1 MQKTQ
6 EMSALNYVQSKIN
19 EADLNQTSTQP
30 NMIYFMT
37 LNSKSRDSEIPDD
50 VVKYADLLRLVDFD
64 KAYGML
70 RYRCDRRLFDRFK
83 TKNENNNA
91 FDVIVSQHEEM
102 MRAAHSP
109 KLIDYEEAH
118 SILDGSLVQPGDM
131 LDKHLKTGYFCDLL
145 HALLK
150 DVIKIDV
157 ENQRLYYKSDGSLE
171 VIDGYSHVS
180 FARFLKLPVETTIS
194 LVDTVRAVEDLAF
207 RLNEDFAGKRNNV
220 IQFDDC
226 QIVDGV
232 AESGF
237 CDGFPRFSIKRKV
250 WKAVSTGKPTKVV
263 RAVEDLF
270 LHLCNYDDQTVNRL
284 KDVLSVIF
292 LNAKK
297 FKSIY
302 NFSPRIVG
310 LDGENGKSTFHN
322 LLNRAFNVGS
332 STNCTTFSLQKL
344 DERDTAYKVLN
355 ALVAIDGDSSSKII
369 SEAAASMFKSITS
382 GDTVDV
388 RALFKE
394 AENIEAM
401 CMLIEFSNDFPKSS
415 DKSSAY
421 LRRLELIRCDYQ
433 LKNGPAYAIGPNS
446 KPAKINLTKEWFD
459 EINSE
464 EAAQYLIEML
474 ILRAMKIAQTGEISP
489 KSDHMIQL
497 LKDYAYSNNSALAFF
512 DSVGSERIVGY
523 SVKEIKRLY
532 SEWCDEHDAAEMK
545 QKFVETL
552 KSKGLIKKSVTVDFV
567 DPSAEVYT
575 SFFAGKTSSSIWQY
589 ADDEQNA
596 AYFKKL
602 NANNNF
608 ETLEETKNRIIEDF
622 LDSLGGVEKI
632 LNVKVS
638 TVKDRFK
645 SFCDSKN
652 LPIRDK
658 EFNKILKD
666 KYDLNKKN
674 IFKDKVLFLEDETV
688 DKDAKVFCCSLKRQ
702 NRKKC

>member
-1 MQKTQ
+1 MKKTQ

-19 EADLNQTSTQP
+19 EARLDETSTQP

-64 KAYGML
+64 KAYSML

-109 KLIDYEEAH
+109 KLIDYEESH

-150 DVIKIDV
+150 NVIKIDV

-194 LVDTVRAVEDLAF
+194 LVDTVRAIEDLAF

-250 WKAVSTGKPTKVV
+250 WKAVSAGKPTKVV
-263 RAVEDLF
+263 QAVEDLF
-270 LHLCNYDDQTVNRL
+270 LHLCNYDAQTVNRL

-474 ILRAMKIAQTGEISP
+474 ILRAMKISQTGEISP

-497 LKDYAYSNNSALAFF
+497 LKDYAYSNNSALAFY
-512 DSVGSERIVGY
+512 DSVGAERIVGY
-523 SVKEIKRLY
+523 SVKEIKSLY

-575 SFFAGKTSSSIWQY
+575 SFLAGKTSSSIWQY
-589 ADDEQNA
+589 ADEEQNDR
-596 AYFKKL
+596 YFKEL
-602 NANNNF
+602 RSISNI
-608 ETLEETKNRIIEDF
+608 ESSDDKNERVVNEF
-622 LDSLGGVEKI
+622 LDSLGGVDRI
-632 LNVKVS
+632 LNVRLS

-645 SFCDSKN
+645 SYCSSN
-652 LPIRDK
+652 HLVMRDK
-658 EFNKILKD
+658 DFSQILVDQFCLDKKIISRERVSLLDDEK
-666 KYDLNKKN
+666 
-674 IFKDKVLFLEDETV
+674 LEDDV
-688 DKDAKVFCCSLKRQ
+688 KVFRCWVKEAE
-702 NRKKC
+702 

>member
-1 MQKTQ
+1 MKKTQ

-19 EADLNQTSTQP
+19 EAGLDQTSTQS

-64 KAYGML
+64 KSYGML
-70 RYRCDRRLFDRFK
+70 RYRCDRWLFDRFK

-91 FDVIVSQHEEM
+91 FDVIVSQYEEM
-102 MRAAHSP
+102 MRAAYSP
-109 KLIDYEEAH
+109 KVIDYEEAH
-118 SILDGSLVQPGDM
+118 SILKDSLVRPGDM
-131 LDKHLKTGYFCDLL
+131 IDKNLKIGYFCDLL

-232 AESGF
+232 VQSGF

-250 WKAVSTGKPTKVV
+250 WKALSTGKPTKVV
-263 RAVEDLF
+263 QAVEDLF
-270 LHLCNYDDQTVNRL
+270 LHLCNYDVPTVNRL

-322 LLNRAFNVGS
+322 LLNRAFNVGA
-332 STNCTTFSLQKL
+332 STNCTTFALQKL

-369 SEAAASMFKSITS
+369 SEAAASMFKSVTS

-394 AENIEAM
+394 SENIEAM

-446 KPAKINLTKEWFD
+446 KPAKINLTKEWFND
-459 EINSE
+459 INSE
-464 EAAQYLIEML
+464 EAAQYVIEML
-474 ILRAMKIAQTGEISP
+474 LLRAMKIAQTGEISP

-497 LKDYAYSNNSALAFF
+497 LKEYAYSNNSALAFF
-512 DSVGSERIVGY
+512 DSVGAERIVGY

-552 KSKGLIKKSVTVDFV
+552 KSKGLIKKSVTIDFV

-589 ADDEQNA
+589 ADEEQNDR
-596 AYFKKL
+596 YFKEL
-602 NANNNF
+602 RSISNI
-608 ETLEETKNRIIEDF
+608 ESSDDKNERVVNEF
-622 LDSLGGVEKI
+622 LDSLGGVDRI
-632 LNVKVS
+632 LNVRLS

-645 SFCDSKN
+645 SYCNSN
-652 LPIRDK
+652 HLVMRDK
-658 EFNKILKD
+658 DFNQILVDQFCLDKKIISRERVSLLDEEK
-666 KYDLNKKN
+666 
-674 IFKDKVLFLEDETV
+674 LEDDV
-688 DKDAKVFCCSLKRQ
+688 KVFRCWVKETE
-702 NRKKC
+702 

>member
-1 MQKTQ
+1 MKKTQ

-19 EADLNQTSTQP
+19 EARLDETSTQP

-226 QIVDGV
+226 QILDGV

-270 LHLCNYDDQTVNRL
+270 LHLCNYDVPTVNRL
-284 KDVLSVIF
+284 KDVISVIF

-322 LLNRAFNVGS
+322 LLNRAFNVGA
-332 STNCTTFSLQKL
+332 STNCTTFALQKL

-369 SEAAASMFKSITS
+369 SEAAASMFKSVTS

-394 AENIEAM
+394 SENIEAM

-446 KPAKINLTKEWFD
+446 KPAKINLTNEWFD

-474 ILRAMKIAQTGEISP
+474 LLRAMKIAQTGEISP

-512 DSVGSERIVGY
+512 DSVGAERIVGY

-589 ADDEQNA
+589 ADEDQNDQ
-596 AYFKKL
+596 YFKELRSISNIESSDDK
-602 NANNNF
+602 NERVVNEF
-608 ETLEETKNRIIEDF
+608 LE
-622 LDSLGGVEKI
+622 SLGGVDRI
-632 LNVKVS
+632 LNVRLS

-645 SFCDSKN
+645 SYCNSNHFVM
-652 LPIRDK
+652 RDK
-658 EFNKILKD
+658 DFNQILVDQFCLDKKIISRERVSLLDDEK
-666 KYDLNKKN
+666 
-674 IFKDKVLFLEDETV
+674 LEDDV
-688 DKDAKVFCCSLKRQ
+688 KVFRCWVKETE
-702 NRKKC
+702 

>member
-1 MQKTQ
+1 MKKTQ

-19 EADLNQTSTQP
+19 EAGLDQTSTQS

-64 KAYGML
+64 KSYGML
-70 RYRCDRRLFDRFK
+70 RYRCDRWLFDRFK

-91 FDVIVSQHEEM
+91 FDVIVSQYESM
-102 MRAAHSP
+102 MRAAYFP
-109 KLIDYEEAH
+109 KVIDDEEAH
-118 SILDGSLVQPGDM
+118 SILEGSLVRPGDM

-157 ENQRLYYKSDGSLE
+157 ENQRLYYKSNGSLE

-194 LVDTVRAVEDLAF
+194 LVDSVKAVESLALQ
-207 RLNEDFAGKRNNV
+207 LNEHFAGKRNNV

-232 AESGF
+232 AQSGF

-250 WKAVSTGKPTKVV
+250 WKALSTGKPTKVV
-263 RAVEDLF
+263 QAVEDLF
-270 LHLCNYDDQTVNRL
+270 LHLCNYDVPTVNRL

-322 LLNRAFNVGS
+322 LLNRAFNVGA
-332 STNCTTFSLQKL
+332 STNCTTFALQKL

-394 AENIEAM
+394 SENIEAM
-401 CMLIEFSNDFPKSS
+401 CKLIEFSNDFPKSS

-446 KPAKINLTKEWFD
+446 KPAKINLTKEWFN

-464 EAAQYLIEML
+464 EAAQYVIEML
-474 ILRAMKIAQTGEISP
+474 LLRAMKIAKTGEISP

-512 DSVGSERIVGY
+512 DSVGAERIVGC

-532 SEWCDEHDAAEMK
+532 SEWCDEHDAVEMK

-575 SFFAGKTSSSIWQY
+575 SFSAGKTSSSIWQY
-589 ADDEQNA
+589 ADEEQNDR
-596 AYFKKL
+596 YFKEIRSIL
-602 NANNNF
+602 NIESSDDKNERVVSEF
-608 ETLEETKNRIIEDF
+608 LE
-622 LDSLGGVEKI
+622 SLGGVDRI
-632 LNVKVS
+632 LNVRLS

-645 SFCDSKN
+645 SYCTSN
-652 LPIRDK
+652 HLVMRDK
-658 EFNKILKD
+658 DFNQILVDQFCLDKKIISRERVSLLDDEK
-666 KYDLNKKN
+666 
-674 IFKDKVLFLEDETV
+674 LEDDV
-688 DKDAKVFCCSLKRQ
+688 KVFRCWVKETE
-702 NRKKC
+702 

>member
-1 MQKTQ
+1 MKKTQ

-19 EADLNQTSTQP
+19 ESRLDETSTQP

-64 KAYGML
+64 KSYGML

-232 AESGF
+232 AQSGF

-250 WKAVSTGKPTKVV
+250 WKALSTGKPTKVV
-263 RAVEDLF
+263 QAVEDLF
-270 LHLCNYDDQTVNRL
+270 LHLCNYDAQTVNRL

-322 LLNRAFNVGS
+322 LLNRAFNVGA
-332 STNCTTFSLQKL
+332 STNCTTFALQKL

-369 SEAAASMFKSITS
+369 SEAAASMFKSVTS

-394 AENIEAM
+394 SENIEAM

-474 ILRAMKIAQTGEISP
+474 ILRAMKISQTGEISP

-512 DSVGSERIVGY
+512 DSVGAERIVGY

-575 SFFAGKTSSSIWQY
+575 SFLAGKTSSSIWQY
-589 ADDEQNA
+589 ADEEQNDR
-596 AYFKKL
+596 YFKEL
-602 NANNNF
+602 RSISNI
-608 ETLEETKNRIIEDF
+608 ESSDDKNERVVNEF
-622 LDSLGGVEKI
+622 LDSLGGVDRI
-632 LNVKVS
+632 LNVRLS

-645 SFCDSKN
+645 SYCSSN
-652 LPIRDK
+652 HLVMRDK
-658 EFNKILKD
+658 DFSQILVDQFCLDKKIISRERVSLLDDEK
-666 KYDLNKKN
+666 
-674 IFKDKVLFLEDETV
+674 LEDDV
-688 DKDAKVFCCSLKRQ
+688 KVFRCWVKEAE
-702 NRKKC
+702 